1 MITAMF
7 NQPGYQGVKAM
18 MDMTAARQQA
28 IASNISNLN
37 TPNYKRI
44 DVAPTFES
52 ELKSA
57 ISSRDLDS
65 IRGLRPTLAVDHNA
79 SAADSKG
86 NTVQLEDELLK
97 MSANTMAH
105 QLEAKVISGAM
116 AKMKMAITGHGR

>member
-1 MITAMF
+1 
-7 NQPGYQGVKAM
+7 M

-28 IASNISNLN
+28 IASNMSNLN
-37 TPNYKRI
+37 TPGYKRI

-57 ISSRDLDS
+57 ISGGDLDS
-65 IRGLRPTLAVDHNA
+65 IKNLRPTF
-79 SAADSKG
+79 AADQNAKAAGSNG
-86 NTVQLEDELLK
+86 NNVQLEDELLK

-105 QLEAKVISGAM
+105 QLEAKVISGAL